1 MRVAPLATACAP
13 IRGQIPMPLV
23 VTTGCPSNGAVFS
36 CRCAGVILS
45 KGG

>member
-1 MRVAPLATACAP
+1 MRVAPLAACAP

-23 VTTGCPSNGAVFS
+23 VTTGYSSNGAVFG

-45 KGG
+45 EGG